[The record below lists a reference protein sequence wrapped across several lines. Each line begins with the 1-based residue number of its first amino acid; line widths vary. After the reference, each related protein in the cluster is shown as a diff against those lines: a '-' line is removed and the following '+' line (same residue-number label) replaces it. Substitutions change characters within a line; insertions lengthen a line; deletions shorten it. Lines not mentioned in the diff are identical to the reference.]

1 MNGTKD
7 NWYDVTVECE
17 SCHDLHYCEIQLN
30 SKREIIL
37 VKEVLE
43 KLFTQ
48 CHNCGADG
56 EEFYITVYKSTST
69 TDEKGEYDIGSIIKI
84 DE

>member
-1 MNGTKD
+1 MNASND

-17 SCHDLHYCEIQLN
+17 SCHDLHFCDIQLN
-30 SKREIIL
+30 SKREIAL

-43 KLFTQ
+43 KLFTR

-56 EEFYITVYKSTST
+56 EEFTITVYETISTP
-69 TDEKGEYDIGSIIKI
+69 DEEEEYNIDSIIKL